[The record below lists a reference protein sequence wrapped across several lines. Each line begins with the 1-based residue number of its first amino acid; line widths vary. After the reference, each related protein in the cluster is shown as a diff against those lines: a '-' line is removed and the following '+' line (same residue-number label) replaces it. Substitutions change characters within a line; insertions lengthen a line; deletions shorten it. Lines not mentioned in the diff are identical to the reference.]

1 MRHVSRW
8 FGPIL
13 VAFLLAGCQPDQL
26 TLEVY
31 TSDVELAKTEVIEV
45 TATVSFSLLGDDKD
59 GLLDRVS
66 DLAIPYLSPG
76 SEFSRS
82 KGTLGEN
89 LVIKTKIPMGSKDQ
103 LTSYLATNMRL
114 LAIELED

>member
-45 TATVSFSLLGDDKD
+45 TATVSFSLLGDYKD

-76 SEFSRS
+76 S
-82 KGTLGEN
+82 
-89 LVIKTKIPMGSKDQ
+89 
-103 LTSYLATNMRL
+103 
-114 LAIELED
+114 